1 MKKYLRRPDDESEN
15 IKKIMTVEA
24 IEVDPTTYDD
34 SNDPDDIYYSFD
46 SFEEM
51 LGWLNRE
58 RT

>member
-15 IKKIMTVEA
+15 IKKIMTTEA
-24 IEVDPTTYDD
+24 IEVDPATYDD
-34 SNDPDDIYYSFD
+34 SNDPDDTYYSFD